1 VISLGVN
8 GTVMPLVAWRQARRV
23 PMIPTGEEV
32 PEGTMNETDAA
43 WAEAK
48 VRELLRDA
56 VAWLLVLQMAELG
69 VVPRL

>member
-1 VISLGVN
+1 
-8 GTVMPLVAWRQARRV
+8 
-23 PMIPTGEEV
+23 
-32 PEGTMNETDAA
+32 MNETDVA

-56 VAWLLVLQMAELG
+56 VAWLLLVHMAELG

>member
-1 VISLGVN
+1 
-8 GTVMPLVAWRQARRV
+8 M

-43 WAEAK
+43 WADAK

-56 VAWLLVLQMAELG
+56 VAWLLLMQMAELG